1 MESQILFIIFTA
13 IFFCCSSAGAECPKS
28 PLIFNFGDSNS
39 DTGGYAAARGVIF
52 PYPIGRKFFHKSS
65 DRFSDGRIII
75 DFLCENAKMDLLS
88 SYLESLT
95 PNFKNGV
102 NFAVGGSV
110 AFSETDFF
118 TLSNQILEFKRFHTR
133 PAGCLPRML
142 ATSTVVD
149 FDEAGCLKPLNE
161 AAQEFNSQLR
171 NLSEQ
176 LRAQLMGVT
185 MVYVDMYTIK
195 YDLISNFA
203 LYGFENPLMACCGG
217 GGAPYNANPNII
229 CGGTG
234 FSVCDEDSR
243 YISWDG
249 LHYTDNANQVFA
261 ARIATTNY
269 STPPLAFDSVLC
281 S

>member
-39 DTGGYAAARGVIF
+39 DTGGPGYAAARGVIF

-95 PNFKNGV
+95 PNFKIGV
-102 NFAVGGSV
+102 NFAVG
-110 AFSETDFF
+110 
-118 TLSNQILEFKRFHTR
+118 

-171 NLSEQ
+171 NLSEH

-217 GGAPYNANPNII
+217 GGAPYNANPDII

-269 STPPLAFDSVLC
+269 STPPLAFESVLC
-281 S
+281 

>member
-133 PAGCLPRML
+133 
-142 ATSTVVD
+142 
-149 FDEAGCLKPLNE
+149 
-161 AAQEFNSQLR
+161 
-171 NLSEQ
+171 
-176 LRAQLMGVT
+176 
-185 MVYVDMYTIK
+185 
-195 YDLISNFA
+195 
-203 LYGFENPLMACCGG
+203 FENPLMACCGG
-217 GGAPYNANPNII
+217 GGAPYNANPDII
-229 CGGTG
+229 CGGSG

-269 STPPLAFDSVLC
+269 STPPLAFESVLC

>member
-52 PYPIGRKFFHKSS
+52 PHPIGRKFFHKSS

-75 DFLCENAKMDLLS
+75 DFLC
-88 SYLESLT
+88 
-95 PNFKNGV
+95 
-102 NFAVGGSV
+102 
-110 AFSETDFF
+110 
-118 TLSNQILEFKRFHTR
+118 

-171 NLSEQ
+171 NLSEH

-217 GGAPYNANPNII
+217 GGAPYNANPDII

-249 LHYTDNANQVFA
+249 LHYTDNANQG
-261 ARIATTNY
+261 
-269 STPPLAFDSVLC
+269 TPIGLASIRFC
-281 S
+281 